1 MADRPPT
8 TPIDAERRRV
18 VKQSAAPTRWQ
29 SSARWT
35 LVAVFMVTVIGGSGF
50 YWLFL
55 RGDASPPAPARTVVT
70 STTIVP
76 STTFVPS
83 TTIASST
90 TIDGSIP

>member
-1 MADRPPT
+1 MDERPPT

-35 LVAVFMVTVIGGSGF
+35 LVAVIGVTLIGALGF

-55 RGDASPPAPARTVVT
+55 RGDASPPTPARPVV
-70 STTIVP
+70 STTSVV
-76 STTFVPS
+76 SG
-83 TTIASST
+83 TI
-90 TIDGSIP
+90 P

>member
-35 LVAVFMVTVIGGSGF
+35 LVAVVGVTVIGGLGF

-55 RGDASPPAPARTVVT
+55 RGDASPPAPARPVVT
-70 STTIVP
+70 SSTIVTTTIV
-76 STTFVPS
+76 TT
-83 TTIASST
+83 TTIATST
-90 TIDGSIP
+90 TVAGSIP

>member
-1 MADRPPT
+1 MDDRPPT

-35 LVAVFMVTVIGGSGF
+35 LVAVFVVTVIGGLGF

-55 RGDASPPAPARTVVT
+55 RGDASPPAPARPLVTTSSTIETTTTIAT
-70 STTIVP
+70 STTVVGSVP
-76 STTFVPS
+76 
-83 TTIASST
+83 
-90 TIDGSIP
+90 

>member
-35 LVAVFMVTVIGGSGF
+35 LVAVVGVVVIGGLGF

-55 RGDASPPAPARTVVT
+55 RGDASPPAPARPVVT
-70 STTIVP
+70 SSTIVTTTIVTTTTVAP
-76 STTFVPS
+76 STTV
-83 TTIASST
+83 A
-90 TIDGSIP
+90 GSIP

>member
-35 LVAVFMVTVIGGSGF
+35 LVAVVGVVVIGGLGF

-55 RGDASPPAPARTVVT
+55 RGDASPPAPARPVVT
-70 STTIVP
+70 SSTIVTTTIV
-76 STTFVPS
+76 TT
-83 TTIASST
+83 TTIATST
-90 TIDGSIP
+90 TVAGSIP

>member
-35 LVAVFMVTVIGGSGF
+35 LVAVVGVVVIGGLGF

-55 RGDASPPAPARTVVT
+55 RGDASPPAPARPVVT
-70 STTIVP
+70 SSTIV
-76 STTFVPS
+76 TT
-83 TTIASST
+83 TTIATST
-90 TIDGSIP
+90 TVAGSIP

>member
-35 LVAVFMVTVIGGSGF
+35 LVAVVGVVVIGGLGF

-55 RGDASPPAPARTVVT
+55 RGDASPPAPARPVVT
-70 STTIVP
+70 SSTIVTTTIVTTTMIAP
-76 STTFVPS
+76 STTV
-83 TTIASST
+83 A
-90 TIDGSIP
+90 GSIP

>member
-35 LVAVFMVTVIGGSGF
+35 LVAVVGVVVIGGLGF

-55 RGDASPPAPARTVVT
+55 RGDASPPAPARPVVASTTIATSSTNVT
-70 STTIVP
+70 STTV
-76 STTFVPS
+76 T
-83 TTIASST
+83 SST
-90 TIDGSIP
+90 VAGSIP

>member
-76 STTFVPS
+76 STT
-83 TTIASST
+83 IASST
-90 TIDGSIP
+90 AIDGSIP